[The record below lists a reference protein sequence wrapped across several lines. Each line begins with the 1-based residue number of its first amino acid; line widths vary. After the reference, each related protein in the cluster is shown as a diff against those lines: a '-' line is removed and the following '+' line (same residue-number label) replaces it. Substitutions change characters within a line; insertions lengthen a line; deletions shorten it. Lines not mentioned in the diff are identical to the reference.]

1 MAIMTI
7 QVTQLYPQPGGQQ
20 PLQGLYLAHGLHE
33 LGSAEKPF
41 IYGNFISSLDGRIAV
56 ADGEDGEPYI
66 PTSLANPNDW
76 ILFQE
81 LQAQADCFITHG
93 GYLRSL
99 AAGKLDNA
107 LQVGLGED
115 DAHLLEWRK
124 QNGMQKQPGVVVL
137 SASLNFPIPPSV
149 REHKQAFHIVT
160 TEGVDRTK
168 VKIWRD
174 KGFDIIMAGRGK
186 YVEGEPLIGVLKEL
200 GFRSAYLEAGPILL
214 ANIMRASLLD
224 RLYLTM
230 PHHIVGGE
238 HFHTMLT
245 GGQLGQAGRLSLR
258 SLYLD
263 SGTDEQAGQF
273 FACFDPKD
281 K

>member
-1 MAIMTI
+1 MSI

-20 PLQGLYLAHGLHE
+20 ALQGLYLAHALHE
-33 LGSAEKPF
+33 LGSVEKPF

-56 ADGEDGEPYI
+56 ADGDEAEPYI
-66 PTSLANPNDW
+66 PTPLVNPNDW
-76 ILFQE
+76 ALFQE

-107 LQVGLGED
+107 LQVGIVEGD
-115 DAHLLEWRK
+115 SHLLDWRK
-124 QNGMQKQPGVVVL
+124 RNGMQQQPGVIVL

-149 REHKQAFHIVT
+149 REHEQAFHIVT

-174 KGFDIIMAGRGK
+174 KGFDIIMAGKGN
-186 YVEGEPLIGVLKEL
+186 YVQGEPLINVLKEL
-200 GFRSAYLEAGPILL
+200 GFRNAYLEAGPILL
-214 ANIMRASLLD
+214 ANILRAGLLD

-245 GGQLGQAGRLSLR
+245 GGQLGSAGQLSLR

-273 FACFDPKD
+273 FACFDPNN
-281 K
+281 